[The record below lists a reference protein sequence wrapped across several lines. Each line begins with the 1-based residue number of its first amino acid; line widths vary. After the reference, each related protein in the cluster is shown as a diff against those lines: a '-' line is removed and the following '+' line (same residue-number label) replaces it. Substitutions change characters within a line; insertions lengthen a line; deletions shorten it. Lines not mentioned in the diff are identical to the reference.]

1 MFADRLRSV
10 RAERG
15 LSQAELSEALGISR
29 SALSGYESG
38 RKLEPDYGTLT
49 KIADYFGVSV
59 DWLLGRTE
67 VRHMRASDVCTI
79 DDLKHYLG
87 VHDAIRIAAERED
100 DSIPW
105 TEEEIED
112 VRRFIRFLRTEKHEK
127 ILKSDHGR
135 E

>member
-38 RKLEPDYGTLT
+38 RKLEPNYGTLT

-67 VRHMRASDVCTI
+67 VRHMRASDVRTI
-79 DDLKHYLG
+79 DDIKHYLG
-87 VHDAIRIAAERED
+87 GARRNSYRRRARGRLNRMDGIARQHRK
-100 DSIPW
+100 SQMTSRSHLIQNCKKP
-105 TEEEIED
+105 
-112 VRRFIRFLRTEKHEK
+112 LR
-127 ILKSDHGR
+127 D
-135 E
+135 

>member
-1 MFADRLRSV
+1 MFAERLKAV
-10 RAERG
+10 REERG
-15 LSQAELSEALGISR
+15 ITQSQLAEALGVGRATI
-29 SALSGYESG
+29 AGYEAG
-38 RKLEPDYGTLT
+38 NRREPDYATLT
-49 KIADYFGVSV
+49 KLADFFGISV
-59 DWLLGRTE
+59 DWLLGRT
-67 VRHMRASDVCTI
+67 VAKDMKVTDVHTI
-79 DDLKHYLG
+79 DDLKRYLG
-87 VHDAIRIAAERED
+87 VDEAIRIAAERED